1 MRAAV
6 RTTTRAAGRRKRLSW
21 VGAAVVAATLAAGGC
36 SGGGS
41 DSGSSKADHG
51 AAAPQNQ
58 KPAERGTGA
67 GGGAADQAKPGAG
80 SGSGSGAARPKAPS
94 AAQTHVIRTA
104 ELHIQVANATAAL
117 AKART
122 TAESAGGLVGSES
135 TERDS
140 SGHVYSR
147 IALRVPQD
155 KYSETLTTLENSGG
169 KLLARKAE
177 AKDVTD
183 QVVDIT
189 SRIKSQ
195 RVSVA
200 RVQEFMNRATKLTD
214 VVSLEAE
221 LSTRQAELESLI
233 AQQSSLKDSTSMATI
248 TLVVSETPPK
258 KKPVAPVEDEPG
270 FVDAL
275 DGGWE
280 AFLTTVRW
288 IAMVVGAVAPFAVAL
303 VLLYL
308 LWRRLLAPVWER
320 RTPRRPRRVA
330 PTFPS
335 YPGPAGRVPWGPEG
349 SPEQAP
355 ERAPKPGPES
365 QSE

>member
-1 MRAAV
+1 M
-6 RTTTRAAGRRKRLSW
+6 SW

-36 SGGGS
+36 GGGGS
-41 DSGSSKADHG
+41 DAGNQKADA

-67 GGGAADQAKPGAG
+67 GSAAKDQAKPGSPAVGAG
-80 SGSGSGAARPKAPS
+80 QPKAPS

-104 ELHIQVANATAAL
+104 ELHIQVPSATAAL

-122 TAESAGGLVGSES
+122 TAESAGGLVGNES

-140 SGHVYSR
+140 SGHVSSR
-147 IALRVPQD
+147 ISLRVPQNE
-155 KYSETLTTLENSGG
+155 YSATLTALENSGG

-200 RVQEFMNRATKLTD
+200 RVQQFMDRATKLSD

-233 AQQSSLKDSTSMATI
+233 AQQASLKDSTGMATI
-248 TLVVSETPPK
+248 TLVISEIPPK
-258 KKPVAPVEDEPG
+258 KKPLAPADDEPG

-275 DGGWE
+275 DGGWQ

-288 IAMVVGAVAPFAVAL
+288 IAMVVGAVAPFAVTL

-308 LWRRLLAPVWER
+308 LWRRVLAPLWER
-320 RTPRRPRRVA
+320 RTPRRPRGAASGPV
-330 PTFPS
+330 FPS
-335 YPGPAGRVPWGPEG
+335 YPSAPGGRVPWRPEEPQTQ
-349 SPEQAP
+349 SPTREPERAP
-355 ERAPKPGPES
+355 EPEPAPKPGPA
-365 QSE
+365 SE

>member
-1 MRAAV
+1 M
-6 RTTTRAAGRRKRLSW
+6 SW
-21 VGAAVVAATLAAGGC
+21 VGAAVVAATLAVGGC
-36 SGGGS
+36 AGGGS
-41 DSGSSKADHG
+41 DASGSKADRG
-51 AAAPQNQ
+51 AAAPQNRQ
-58 KPAERGTGA
+58 PAERGTGA
-67 GGGAADQAKPGAG
+67 GGAADQSKPD
-80 SGSGSGAARPKAPS
+80 SGPGSGAARPKAPS

-104 ELHIQVANATAAL
+104 ELHIQVRSATEAL

-122 TAESAGGLVGSES
+122 TAESAGGLVGTES

-140 SGHVYSR
+140 SGHVSSR
-147 IALRVPQD
+147 ISLRVPQD

-200 RVQEFMNRATKLTD
+200 RVQEFMDRATKLSD

-233 AQQSSLKDSTSMATI
+233 AQQSTLKDSTGMATI
-248 TLVVSETPPK
+248 TLVISEPAPK
-258 KKPVAPVEDEPG
+258 KKPVVVVDDEPG

-275 DGGWE
+275 DGGWQ

-288 IAMVVGAVAPFAVAL
+288 IAMVVGAVAPFAAAL
-303 VLLYL
+303 ALLYL
-308 LWRRLLAPVWER
+308 LWRRLVAPLRER
-320 RTPRRPRRVA
+320 RTPGRTRRA
-330 PTFPS
+330 
-335 YPGPAGRVPWGPEG
+335 E
-349 SPEQAP
+349 
-355 ERAPKPGPES
+355 PES
-365 QSE
+365 E